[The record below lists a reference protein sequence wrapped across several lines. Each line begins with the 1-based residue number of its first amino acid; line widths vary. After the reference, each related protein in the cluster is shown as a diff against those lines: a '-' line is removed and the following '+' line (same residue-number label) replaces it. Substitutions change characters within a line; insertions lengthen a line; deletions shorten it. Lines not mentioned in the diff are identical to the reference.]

1 MIKLSLST
9 AWFVKSWILKYFAL
23 IFFMQSN
30 ESATAEFSP
39 KKWRAWVEKAIE
51 IVLLLAALSCI
62 GITLSIVGILLY
74 ESWGFFQQVPLLR
87 FLTDEMWTPGT
98 EQYGVRALVSGTLVT
113 TMVALLVAIP
123 VGTIAAIYLSEFAKP
138 AVREVAK
145 PLLELLASIPTVVYG
160 YFAYLFVSPVLQA
173 MIPGLGGFSM
183 LSAGLV
189 MGIMIIPYISS
200 VSEDAMRAVPVYLR
214 EGSFAMGA
222 TRLQTTLNVVL
233 PASISG
239 ITAAYILGISR
250 AIGETMVVAIAAGGQ
265 PIFTLNPLE
274 PALTITAYIVQMCL
288 GDVPHGSLEYQTI
301 FAVGLTLVL
310 MTLIFNIIGHFLK
323 KKYREAY

>member
-1 MIKLSLST
+1 
-9 AWFVKSWILKYFAL
+9 
-23 IFFMQSN
+23 MQRN
-30 ESATAEFSP
+30 ESAAADFSQ
-39 KKWRAWVEKAIE
+39 KKWRAAGEKAIE
-51 IVLLLAALSCI
+51 IVLLMAALSCV
-62 GITLSIVGILLY
+62 GITVSIVGILLY
-74 ESWGFFQQVPLLR
+74 ESFGFFQQVPILR
-87 FLTDEMWTPGT
+87 FLTDPMWTPGT
-98 EQYGVRALVSGTLVT
+98 EQYGVMSLVSGTLVT
-113 TMVALLVAIP
+113 TMVALIVAIP
-123 VGTIAAIYLSEFAKP
+123 VGTVAAIYLSEFAKP

-173 MIPGLGGFSM
+173 IIPGLGGFSM

-301 FAVGLTLVL
+301 FAVGLTLVI

-323 KKYREAY
+323 KKYRETY

>member
-1 MIKLSLST
+1 
-9 AWFVKSWILKYFAL
+9 
-23 IFFMQSN
+23 MQRN
-30 ESATAEFSP
+30 ESAAADFSQ
-39 KKWRAWVEKAIE
+39 KKWRAGGEKAIE
-51 IVLLLAALSCI
+51 IVLLMAALSCV
-62 GITLSIVGILLY
+62 GITVSIVGILLY
-74 ESWGFFQQVPLLR
+74 ESFGFFQQVPILR
-87 FLTDEMWTPGT
+87 FLTDPMWTPGT
-98 EQYGVRALVSGTLVT
+98 EQYGVMSLVSGTLVT
-113 TMVALLVAIP
+113 TMVALIVAIP

-173 MIPGLGGFSM
+173 IIPGLGGFSM

-301 FAVGLTLVL
+301 FAVGLTLVI
-310 MTLIFNIIGHFLK
+310 MTLIFNIIGHVLK
-323 KKYREAY
+323 KKYRETY

>member
-1 MIKLSLST
+1 
-9 AWFVKSWILKYFAL
+9 
-23 IFFMQSN
+23 MQSN
-30 ESATAEFSP
+30 ESATAQFSQ
-39 KKWRAWVEKAIE
+39 KKWRFWGEKAIE
-51 IVLLLAALSCI
+51 IILLGAALSCV
-62 GITLSIVGILLY
+62 GITLAIVGILLY
-74 ESWGFFQQVPLLR
+74 ESFGFFQQVPILR
-87 FLTDEMWTPGT
+87 FLTDPMWTPGT
-98 EQYGVRALVSGTLVT
+98 EQYGVMSLVSGTLVT
-113 TMVALLVAIP
+113 TLVALVVAIP

-173 MIPGLGGFSM
+173 IIPGLGGFSM

-310 MTLIFNIIGHFLK
+310 MTLVFNIIGHFLK
-323 KKYREAY
+323 KKYRETY

>member
-1 MIKLSLST
+1 MMRST
-9 AWFVKSWILKYFAL
+9 IS
-23 IFFMQSN
+23 MQRN
-30 ESATAEFSP
+30 ESAAADFSQ
-39 KKWRAWVEKAIE
+39 KKWRAWGEKAIE
-51 IVLLLAALSCI
+51 IVLLVAALSCI
-62 GITLSIVGILLY
+62 GITVSIVGILLY
-74 ESWGFFQQVPLLR
+74 ESWGFFQQVPILR
-87 FLTDEMWTPGT
+87 FLTDPMWTPGT
-98 EQYGVRALVSGTLVT
+98 EQYGVMSLVSGTLVT
-113 TMVALLVAIP
+113 TMVALVVAIP

-173 MIPGLGGFSM
+173 IIPGLGGFSM

-301 FAVGLTLVL
+301 FAVGLTLVI
-310 MTLIFNIIGHFLK
+310 MTLIFNVIGHFLK
-323 KKYREAY
+323 KRYRETY

>member
-1 MIKLSLST
+1 
-9 AWFVKSWILKYFAL
+9 
-23 IFFMQSN
+23 MQRN
-30 ESATAEFSP
+30 DSAAADFSQ
-39 KKWRAWVEKAIE
+39 KKWRAWGEKAIE
-51 IVLLLAALSCI
+51 IVLLVAALSCI
-62 GITLSIVGILLY
+62 GITVSIVGILLY
-74 ESWGFFQQVPLLR
+74 ESWGFFQQVPILR
-87 FLTDEMWTPGT
+87 FLTDPMWTPGT
-98 EQYGVRALVSGTLVT
+98 EQYGVMSLVSGTLVT
-113 TMVALLVAIP
+113 TMVALVVAIP
-123 VGTIAAIYLSEFAKP
+123 MGTIAAIYLSEFAKP

-173 MIPGLGGFSM
+173 IIPGLGGFSM

-301 FAVGLTLVL
+301 FAVGLTLVI
-310 MTLIFNIIGHFLK
+310 MTLIFNVIGHFLK
-323 KKYREAY
+323 KKYRETY

>member
-1 MIKLSLST
+1 
-9 AWFVKSWILKYFAL
+9 
-23 IFFMQSN
+23 MQRN
-30 ESATAEFSP
+30 DSAAADFSQ
-39 KKWRAWVEKAIE
+39 KKWRTWGEKAIE
-51 IVLLLAALSCI
+51 IVLLVAALSCI
-62 GITLSIVGILLY
+62 GITVSIVGILLY
-74 ESWGFFQQVPLLR
+74 ESWGFFQQVPILR
-87 FLTDEMWTPGT
+87 FLTDPMWTPGT
-98 EQYGVRALVSGTLVT
+98 EQYGVMSLVSGTLVT
-113 TMVALLVAIP
+113 TMVALMVAIP

-173 MIPGLGGFSM
+173 IIPGLGGFSM

-301 FAVGLTLVL
+301 FAVGLTLVI

-323 KKYREAY
+323 KKYRETY

>member
-1 MIKLSLST
+1 
-9 AWFVKSWILKYFAL
+9 
-23 IFFMQSN
+23 
-30 ESATAEFSP
+30 
-39 KKWRAWVEKAIE
+39 
-51 IVLLLAALSCI
+51 
-62 GITLSIVGILLY
+62 
-74 ESWGFFQQVPLLR
+74 
-87 FLTDEMWTPGT
+87 
-98 EQYGVRALVSGTLVT
+98 
-113 TMVALLVAIP
+113 
-123 VGTIAAIYLSEFAKP
+123 
-138 AVREVAK
+138 
-145 PLLELLASIPTVVYG
+145 
-160 YFAYLFVSPVLQA
+160 LFVSPVLQA
-173 MIPGLGGFSM
+173 IIPGLGGFSM

-265 PIFTLNPLE
+265 PIFTFNPLE

-301 FAVGLTLVL
+301 FAVGLTLVI
-310 MTLIFNIIGHFLK
+310 MTLIFNVIGHFLK
-323 KKYREAY
+323 KKYRETY

>member
-1 MIKLSLST
+1 
-9 AWFVKSWILKYFAL
+9 
-23 IFFMQSN
+23 MQRN
-30 ESATAEFSP
+30 ESAAADFSQ
-39 KKWRAWVEKAIE
+39 KKWRAWGEKAIE
-51 IVLLLAALSCI
+51 IVLLMAALSCV
-62 GITLSIVGILLY
+62 GVTVSIVGILLY
-74 ESWGFFQQVPLLR
+74 ESFGFFQQVPIIR
-87 FLTDEMWTPGT
+87 FLTDPMWTPGT
-98 EQYGVRALVSGTLVT
+98 EQYGVMSLVSGTLVT
-113 TMVALLVAIP
+113 TMVALVVAIP

-173 MIPGLGGFSM
+173 IIPGLGGFSM

-301 FAVGLTLVL
+301 FAVGLTLVI

-323 KKYREAY
+323 KKYRETY